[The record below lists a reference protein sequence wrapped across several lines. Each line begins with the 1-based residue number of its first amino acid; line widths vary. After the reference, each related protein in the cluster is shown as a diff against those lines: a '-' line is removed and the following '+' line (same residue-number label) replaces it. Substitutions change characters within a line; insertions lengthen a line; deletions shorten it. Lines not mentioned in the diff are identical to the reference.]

1 MIARHW
7 RGVARRERAEAYI
20 EHLRAE
26 TFPALARLPGFLS
39 ASILRRRVP
48 EGEEFLVITNWESLA
63 AIRAFA
69 GEDVEGAVVPDTVQE
84 MMVSFDRTAR
94 HYEVVT

>member
-1 MIARHW
+1 MSSRHW

-94 HYEVVT
+94 HYEMVT

>member
-94 HYEVVT
+94 HYEMVT

>member
-7 RGVARRERAEAYI
+7 RGVARRERAEAYV

-39 ASILRRRVP
+39 ASILRRRVS

-69 GEDVEGAVVPDTVQE
+69 GEDVESAVVPDTVQE
-84 MMVSFDRTAR
+84 MMVTFERTAR